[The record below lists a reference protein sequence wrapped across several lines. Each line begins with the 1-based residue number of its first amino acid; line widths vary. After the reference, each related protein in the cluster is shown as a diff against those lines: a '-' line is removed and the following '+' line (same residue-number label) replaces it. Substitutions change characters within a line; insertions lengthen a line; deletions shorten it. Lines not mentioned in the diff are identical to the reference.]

1 MRIFSFL
8 CCLLLAAAC
17 STPTVATPPATETTA
32 ADALPTYAG
41 DWEVTVMD
49 TPAGTVKGA
58 MTLTEEAEGLDGT
71 FEVGGNDVDLK
82 SVERTSDGLL
92 ITFYSSEYNM
102 DIDLRLKG
110 SPADEQLTGTALGT
124 YMAVATRK
132 M

>member
-1 MRIFSFL
+1 MRLLSFA

-17 STPTVATPPATETTA
+17 STPTVATPPATEAPAPA
-32 ADALPTYAG
+32 AALSFAG
-41 DWEVTVMD
+41 DWDVTVMD

-58 MTLTEEAEGLDGT
+58 MTLTDGADGLDGT
-71 FEVGGNDVDLK
+71 FTVGGNNVDLK

-92 ITFYSSEYNM
+92 VTFYSSEYNM
-102 DIDLRLKG
+102 DIDIRLKG

>member
-1 MRIFSFL
+1 MLSIL
-8 CCLLLAAAC
+8 CCLLLAGAC
-17 STPTVATPPATETTA
+17 STPTVATPPATETA
-32 ADALPTYAG
+32 VAEALPTYAG

-58 MTLTEEAEGLDGT
+58 MTLTEGAKGMLDGT

-110 SPADEQLTGTALGT
+110 NPTDEQLTGTALGT